1 MHTDDHILETLLAAS
16 RPLAAVA
23 AELRMS
29 FIALVRWMDA
39 NADLLAAAKRALES
53 HIKLLALRA
62 EAVALVD
69 LTNVSSSTPNE
80 ERKRKS
86 ASQLLRHSAKRLLA
100 PSPRNGG
107 EKYPSDEGARGM
119 RGGAIASMAVELP
132 RAQDSLPAP
141 TCSTANAESRM
152 PNAAPAPKAPSPKP
166 SLADRLAALRLAA
179 MTSA

>member
-29 FIALVRWMDA
+29 FIALVRWMDS
-39 NADLLAAAKRALES
+39 NADLLASAKRALES

-119 RGGAIASMAVELP
+119 RGGAIASTAAELP
-132 RAQDSLPAP
+132 RAQDSLPARP
-141 TCSTANAESRM
+141 SCPASSPNTAAA
-152 PNAAPAPKAPSPKP
+152 PNAASPKP
-166 SLADRLAALRLAA
+166 SLANRLAALRLAA